1 MDMVIR
7 QCRKLSESPLLVS
20 SKIRYISNNISD
32 SISNYKALNNKLL
45 IFSQNSK
52 LYIIIRFIAFQ
63 PQYEL
68 KKGSGHSP
76 FFFVKVI
83 DKIAKLSG
91 RSNQFP
97 EKDIIYKNEGQQF
110 EAIST
115 FKILN
120 VNELRD
126 LSRGELKPTLINKQ
140 KVTFGETP
148 NKLVR

>member
-1 MDMVIR
+1 M
-7 QCRKLSESPLLVS
+7 
-20 SKIRYISNNISD
+20 
-32 SISNYKALNNKLL
+32 
-45 IFSQNSK
+45 
-52 LYIIIRFIAFQ
+52 
-63 PQYEL
+63 
-68 KKGSGHSP
+68 
-76 FFFVKVI
+76 KVI

>member
-1 MDMVIR
+1 M
-7 QCRKLSESPLLVS
+7 
-20 SKIRYISNNISD
+20 
-32 SISNYKALNNKLL
+32 
-45 IFSQNSK
+45 
-52 LYIIIRFIAFQ
+52 
-63 PQYEL
+63 
-68 KKGSGHSP
+68 
-76 FFFVKVI
+76 KVI

-97 EKDIIYKNEGQQF
+97 EKDIIYKKEGQQN
-110 EAIST
+110 EDIST

>member
-1 MDMVIR
+1 M
-7 QCRKLSESPLLVS
+7 
-20 SKIRYISNNISD
+20 
-32 SISNYKALNNKLL
+32 
-45 IFSQNSK
+45 
-52 LYIIIRFIAFQ
+52 RFIAFQ

-68 KKGSGHSP
+68 KKGSGHST

-91 RSNQFP
+91 KSNQFP
-97 EKDIIYKNEGQQF
+97 EKDIIYKNEGEQS

-126 LSRGELKPTLINKQ
+126 LSRGKSKPTLISKQ
-140 KVTFGETP
+140 KVTFCETQ
-148 NKLVR
+148 NKVVR

>member
-1 MDMVIR
+1 
-7 QCRKLSESPLLVS
+7 
-20 SKIRYISNNISD
+20 
-32 SISNYKALNNKLL
+32 
-45 IFSQNSK
+45 
-52 LYIIIRFIAFQ
+52 
-63 PQYEL
+63 
-68 KKGSGHSP
+68 
-76 FFFVKVI
+76 VKVI

>member
-1 MDMVIR
+1 M
-7 QCRKLSESPLLVS
+7 
-20 SKIRYISNNISD
+20 
-32 SISNYKALNNKLL
+32 
-45 IFSQNSK
+45 
-52 LYIIIRFIAFQ
+52 
-63 PQYEL
+63 
-68 KKGSGHSP
+68 
-76 FFFVKVI
+76 KVI

-97 EKDIIYKNEGQQF
+97 EKNIIYKNEGQQF

>member
-1 MDMVIR
+1 M
-7 QCRKLSESPLLVS
+7 
-20 SKIRYISNNISD
+20 
-32 SISNYKALNNKLL
+32 
-45 IFSQNSK
+45 
-52 LYIIIRFIAFQ
+52 
-63 PQYEL
+63 
-68 KKGSGHSP
+68 
-76 FFFVKVI
+76 KVI

-115 FKILN
+115 FEILN

-126 LSRGELKPTLINKQ
+126 LSRGESKPTLISKQ

-148 NKLVR
+148 NKVVR